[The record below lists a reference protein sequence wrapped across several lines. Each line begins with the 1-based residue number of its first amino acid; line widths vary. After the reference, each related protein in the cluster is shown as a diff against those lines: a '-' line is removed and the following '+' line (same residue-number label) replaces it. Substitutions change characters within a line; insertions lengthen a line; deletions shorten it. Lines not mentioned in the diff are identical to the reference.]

1 MKIKKMSASFG
12 CLDGRSMELG
22 EGLNIIFAPNESGK
36 STWCAFVR
44 TMLFGLN
51 TSAREKQGVKP
62 DKVKYAPWSGVAM
75 SGSMELE
82 HEGRRI
88 TLRRWTTKP
97 SQPMQEFSAT
107 YSGTEDSVPS
117 LGGDSAGETLTGV
130 SREVFE
136 RSAFIR
142 QAGMTVGNSAELEK
156 RINAVVSTGEEEF
169 SFSELEKTLKGWL
182 RKRSSG
188 ARRGAIADTEN
199 EMTRLSD
206 ELRRIREA
214 GEDALAL
221 ETQLDELRQER
232 ERAVAYMEQERK
244 RQRKLAL
251 EEMSRCRSMSQQAEQ
266 EREGAAEEFR
276 LREAR
281 VKASVFGGVSPD
293 KAGELAEDCRYRA
306 GELEKLAKRMPPV
319 WISFI
324 FLALTAVGLAL
335 GAAMSWAT
343 TPLAAGCVCLV
354 LFAVFYTRLTA
365 MKKLAGETLEDR
377 RKMLLGY
384 GVTEPEELD
393 AVLESYE
400 ADWQSMNEAGE
411 ALSEAEQSLA
421 LARRR
426 QKEAEQLVLDGLD
439 FRQGDSEA
447 ARAGRAVEAID
458 RRLEALK
465 EQRAQAEGR
474 ARGLGDAMVIE
485 SDMAQQRERL
495 AGLRAQQAALE
506 LALETLAEADTE
518 LQSRFSP
525 KLSQKAA
532 EYFAFLTGGRYDEV
546 TIAKDLS
553 AKVRRSGDSVGH
565 ETDFLSEGATD
576 QLYLALRLA
585 VCELALEGADCP
597 MVLDDALVNF
607 DELRMA
613 RAMELIRKIAES
625 RQVLLFTCHDRE
637 YKYLMDDPKVA
648 VIPIGEGKA
657 ETL

>member
-1 MKIKKMSASFG
+1 
-12 CLDGRSMELG
+12 MELG
-22 EGLNIIFAPNESGK
+22 EGLNIIYAPNESGK

-62 DKVKYAPWSGVAM
+62 DKLKYAPWSGAAM

-82 HEGRRI
+82 DKGRRI
-88 TLRRWTTKP
+88 TLRRWTAKAN
-97 SQPMQEFSAT
+97 QPMQEFSAT
-107 YSGTEDSVPS
+107 FTGTEDPVPG
-117 LGGDSAGETLTGV
+117 LEGTSAGESLTGV

-142 QAGMTVGNSAELEK
+142 QAGMTVSGSAELEK
-156 RINAVVSTGEEEF
+156 RINAIVSTGEEEF
-169 SFSELEKTLKGWL
+169 SFTELEKSLKAWQ
-182 RKRSSG
+182 RKRLSG
-188 ARRGAIADTEN
+188 KRGAIPETEN
-199 EMTRLSD
+199 QMTRLSD

-221 ETQLDELRQER
+221 ETELEELRR
-232 ERAVAYMEQERK
+232 ERDGAVAYMEQARE
-244 RQRKLAL
+244 RQRKQAL
-251 EEMSRCRSMSQQAEQ
+251 EEMSRSRTMSREAEQ
-266 EREGAAEEFR
+266 ARDSAAEEYR

-281 VKASVFGGVSPD
+281 VKAAVFGGCDPD

-306 GELEKLAKRMPPV
+306 GELEKLANRMPPV
-319 WISFI
+319 WISYI
-324 FLALTAVGLAL
+324 FLALCVLGVAVGAL
-335 GAAMSWAT
+335 SNWAT
-343 TPLAAGCVCLV
+343 VPVVIGCVSLV
-354 LFAVFYTRLTA
+354 LFAVFFGRLTS
-365 MKKLAGETLEDR
+365 MKKLAEETREDR

-384 GVTEPEELD
+384 GVREPEELD
-393 AVLESYE
+393 GVLAAYE
-400 ADWQSMNEAGE
+400 ADWAEMSEAR
-411 ALSEAEQSLA
+411 ALLTEAEQHLA
-421 LARRR
+421 LARLR
-426 QKEAEQLVLDGLD
+426 QKEAEQIIVHGLD
-439 FRQGDSEA
+439 FQHGDSEA

-465 EQRAQAEGR
+465 ERRAQAEGK
-474 ARGLGDAMVIE
+474 ARSLGDALVIE
-485 SDMAQQRERL
+485 SDLAQQKERL
-495 AGLRAQQAALE
+495 AGLKEQYEALD
-506 LALETLAEADTE
+506 LALEILAEADTE

-525 KLSQKAA
+525 RLSEKAA

-553 AKVRRSGDSVGH
+553 AKVRKSGDSVGH

-585 VCELALEGADCP
+585 VCELALEGSDCP

-625 RQVLLFTCHDRE
+625 RQILLFTCHDRE
-637 YKYLMDDPKVA
+637 YKYLMDDPGVA

-657 ETL
+657 EV